1 MITNAGPWVNEIP
14 CGSILDRPQQLTF
27 ESARARQE
35 YPWAERFVMGLPLAP
50 WQRKFEWTEEQ
61 SLRFITSAWTGV
73 HLGTYVLT
81 EIEVGTAT
89 SGAADAAGA
98 AEADGVEYAYLSNCV
113 IDGQQRLTSLE
124 LYVTNRLS
132 VPDNTGVPT
141 LWAEVSARD
150 QRRFE
155 NTIFSCG
162 TVRDR
167 DEQRLRSLYDLMNFS
182 GTPHAESDRA
192 TLHDAEVPDPQGE
205 APRPG

>member
-1 MITNAGPWVNEIP
+1 
-14 CGSILDRPQQLTF
+14 
-27 ESARARQE
+27 
-35 YPWAERFVMGLPLAP
+35 MGLPLTP
-50 WQRKFEWTEEQ
+50 WQRKFVWTEEQ
-61 SLRFITSAWTGV
+61 SRRFITSAWTGV
-73 HLGTYVLT
+73 HLGTYVLSQL
-81 EIEVGTAT
+81 EVGLANT
-89 SGAADAAGA
+89 GAAGA

-113 IDGQQRLTSLE
+113 IEGQQRLTSLE
-124 LYVTNRLS
+124 LYITNRLS
-132 VPDNTGVPT
+132 APDNTGRPT
-141 LWAEVSARD
+141 LWAEVSAAD

-192 TLHDAEVPDPQGE
+192 TWDDAERLGAQDEAQGE